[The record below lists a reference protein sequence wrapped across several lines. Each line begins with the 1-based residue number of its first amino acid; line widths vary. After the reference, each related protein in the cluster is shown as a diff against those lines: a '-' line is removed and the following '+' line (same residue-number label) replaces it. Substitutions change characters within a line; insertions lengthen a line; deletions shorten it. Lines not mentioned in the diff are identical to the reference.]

1 MDWLKINIALVT
13 LLGSVAA
20 SPALARQFTV
30 DVAGLKPSIVLPLDI
45 DTIEVAPPFEQI
57 EKRVSASQTDSR
69 VEPLFIHVPLDD
81 DERAALALRIA
92 RPKKYRALTAM
103 LDREVDQVQKR
114 ESARA
119 LNNNN
124 NPNNSEISNQNEDR
138 TRFARILVRPSLLR
152 LLSPEAM
159 AGRLKRRHQ
168 RVVIDSAGLMKS
180 AGLRSELLTQLAPFS
195 STSDLRKIA
204 EKLRTGA
211 SLDVDSEIL
220 PSGPRRAVRNF
231 EFFRGPNCFMTA
243 LAFQYPRMVRSQLV
257 NIREEDDHHQVM
269 INNDELWRVLQSSFY
284 EVDPSRS
291 SLKFGDMLVFFQLPQ
306 GGGVP
311 RDSAISYRWLKHA
324 STYLFNG
331 LVYSKGS
338 KSPNS
343 PYVVGYLQDEWK
355 SWQKHVTNGG
365 GTLGVK
371 VFRKPLK
378 SATTRPPKS
387 LDDWMY

>member
-1 MDWLKINIALVT
+1 
-13 LLGSVAA
+13 
-20 SPALARQFTV
+20 
-30 DVAGLKPSIVLPLDI
+30 
-45 DTIEVAPPFEQI
+45 
-57 EKRVSASQTDSR
+57 
-69 VEPLFIHVPLDD
+69 
-81 DERAALALRIA
+81 
-92 RPKKYRALTAM
+92 
-103 LDREVDQVQKR
+103 
-114 ESARA
+114 
-119 LNNNN
+119 
-124 NPNNSEISNQNEDR
+124 
-138 TRFARILVRPSLLR
+138 
-152 LLSPEAM
+152 M